1 MQKNSQNFSMQDAMR
16 LANSDA
22 GQRLLDILKQS
33 DGKTLQQAMD
43 QAAAGNL
50 DQAKSALSAMLND
63 PETKALLEAL
73 GGSHGK

>member
-43 QAAAGNL
+43 QAAAGNYKNM
-50 DQAKSALSAMLND
+50 QKTLSSLLASQ
-63 PETKALLEAL
+63 EVQALLKEL
-73 GGSHGK
+73 DS

>member
-43 QAAAGNL
+43 QAAAGNYENM
-50 DQAKSALSAMLND
+50 QKTLSSLLASQ
-63 PETKALLEAL
+63 EVQALLKEL
-73 GGSHGK
+73 DG

>member
-1 MQKNSQNFSMQDAMR
+1 MRKNSQNFSMQDAMR

-43 QAAAGNL
+43 QAAAGNYESM
-50 DQAKSALSAMLND
+50 QATLSSLLASQ
-63 PETKALLEAL
+63 EVQALLKEL
-73 GGSHGK
+73 DS

>member
-43 QAAAGNL
+43 QAAAGNYENM
-50 DQAKSALSAMLND
+50 QKTLSSLLASQ
-63 PETKALLEAL
+63 EVQALLKEL
-73 GGSHGK
+73 DS